1 MVIEIEYD
9 FLGALVVR
17 PLDRKICGRV
27 TDHLK
32 DFKIY
37 SDGSV
42 YLQTSQEIEDFLE
55 ECRIDNETREMVEK
69 GWPQETEIDPWV
81 YGHFLGWDAHT
92 LFE

>member
-1 MVIEIEYD
+1 
-9 FLGALVVR
+9 
-17 PLDRKICGRV
+17 
-27 TDHLK
+27 
-32 DFKIY
+32 
-37 SDGSV
+37 V